1 MADAQANQEQIR
13 YWNEQ
18 GGPRWVQR
26 QQQLDAQ
33 INPLG
38 LAAMQHAGV
47 TLGERVL
54 DVGCGCGQ
62 TSLELAQRVGASG
75 SVVGIDISQPMLTRA
90 CERQQELGLK
100 NLEFLHADAQTYVFA
115 RERFDLI
122 FSRFGVMFFADPA
135 AAFANLRTA
144 LRSDGRLCFLCWQTL
159 EKNEW
164 ARVPFLA
171 ATRHVQPPAP
181 PAPDAPGP
189 FAFANPDRVRR
200 LLEAGGFK
208 DVSCESYAAE
218 LSMGG
223 ARTIEEAVEFSL
235 EIGPIARLLGDA
247 DTDVR
252 TRVAQAVREAFVPYV
267 SQHGVSLRGAAWI
280 VLAQPNPK

>member
-1 MADAQANQEQIR
+1 MPEPQANQEQIR

-33 INPLG
+33 IHPLG
-38 LAAMQHAGV
+38 LVAMQRAGIRP
-47 TLGERVL
+47 GEQVL

-62 TSLELAQRVGASG
+62 TALELAQRVGAGG
-75 SVVGIDISQPMLTRA
+75 SVLGIDISQPMLTRA
-90 CERQQELGLK
+90 RERQHELGIK
-100 NLEFLHADAQTYVFA
+100 NLELLHADAQTYPFE

-122 FSRFGVMFFADPA
+122 FSRFGVMFFDDPA

-171 ATRHVQPPAP
+171 ATRHIQPPAP

-208 DVSCESYAAE
+208 DVSCEAYEAE
-218 LSMGG
+218 LNMGG
-223 ARTIEEAVEFSL
+223 ARTVEEAVEFSL

-247 DTDVR
+247 DADVR
-252 TRVAQAVREAFVPYV
+252 TRVAQAVREALTPYV

-280 VLAQPNPK
+280 VLARPDR